1 MEKIDLH
8 IHTNLSDGDYSLDE
22 IINISKQNHCNKIAI
37 TDHEIINNYS
47 AYCINNNFDIVNGVE
62 FNTSEKGMH
71 ILGYGILNMAPIRK
85 TLYDLHKENEE
96 VTIALIEKL
105 ANRGFRI
112 SKDEIIN
119 FLNKQGFKYDFLDKR
134 HVVKYLINSG
144 YTKDVPSTYKNLIGK
159 GTDLYLPLKKI
170 KYTAILD
177 LISGC
182 GGVSVLAH
190 PDTLGISQKEFL
202 VKIKELI
209 DRGLD
214 GIEIFNGNLYNVNFN
229 FYKYIAKEL
238 NILYTVGSDFHSLN
252 NQKIGV
258 ECDDDVYYSLI
269 EKINYKNKLLKK

>member
-159 GTDLYLPLKKI
+159 ETGEGLVNYLKASEYLFFWCEKTKC
-170 KYTAILD
+170 YTMYLM
-177 LISGC
+177 
-182 GGVSVLAH
+182 
-190 PDTLGISQKEFL
+190 T
-202 VKIKELI
+202 
-209 DRGLD
+209 
-214 GIEIFNGNLYNVNFN
+214 
-229 FYKYIAKEL
+229 
-238 NILYTVGSDFHSLN
+238 
-252 NQKIGV
+252 
-258 ECDDDVYYSLI
+258 
-269 EKINYKNKLLKK
+269 